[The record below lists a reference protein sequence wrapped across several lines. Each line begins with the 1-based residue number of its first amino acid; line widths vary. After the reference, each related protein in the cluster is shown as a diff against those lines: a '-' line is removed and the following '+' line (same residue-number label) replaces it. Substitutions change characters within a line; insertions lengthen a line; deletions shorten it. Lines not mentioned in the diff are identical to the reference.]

1 MLNIEF
7 LFNTM
12 KSVFQ
17 KTFLLL
23 VFFLPKILFA
33 QVNDNFDD
41 NDFTIGT
48 LWSGEVSKWTV
59 TSQQLNSNNAVV
71 NDTFYLS
78 TASTMV
84 SNTEWHL
91 YLNLNFQ
98 TSSNNLIDVY
108 LISDQANLKSS
119 LSGYF
124 VRVGNTSDDIS
135 LYRKDGNTNTILIDG
150 TNGRSQTGSTT
161 QLLLKVTR
169 SAAGIFTL
177 SDDNTGTGSSYF
189 MEGTVI
195 DNTYST
201 TSFFGISVK
210 QSTAS
215 FFNKHFFDNVY
226 VGPIIIDNTP
236 PTILSASVT
245 DALHVD
251 LNFSEA
257 VDSATS
263 SNKLNYTINNSIG
276 QPDSATRDAS
286 NFSLVHLKL
295 LNPLQSA
302 TNYTLTCLGVQDI
315 AGNGTPGTNVQFS
328 FYEPQQFDVLINEI
342 MANPNPVVAL
352 PNAEYLE
359 LFNRSAFPINLNNWT
374 ISDATSTYPIPSY
387 TIQPDSFLILCSTSN
402 FSLFSSFGNT
412 LALSSIPTLNDDGD
426 SLKLRNENGKLIN
439 AVNYSSGWY
448 NDALKD
454 AGGWSLERI
463 DPANPCAASTNWK
476 ASLNSSGGTPGKI
489 NSVHGNNPDTTPPQL
504 LRATIIDNQTI
515 KLFFS
520 ESLDSAIASLIGNYS
535 VTPSLGTINSAAPQN
550 DFSIV
555 VISLSQTIQQGTI
568 YTITGNNLSDCT
580 GNVIAEDN
588 STQFAVPENP
598 DSNDVIINEILYNPI
613 TGGADYVE
621 LFNRS
626 DKILDLKQLY
636 IASRND
642 TGAVISPWQCSDG
655 FLLMPGEYVAI
666 TENADWV
673 KANFITPNPQN
684 VLPVSSL
691 PSFNDDKGTVVLTT
705 INGNILDELRY
716 SDKWQFA
723 LLNNHEGVTLERISP
738 DAVTQDSL
746 NWHSAASTVGF
757 GTPAYQNSQYKN
769 PQGDNNITVDPQVFS
784 PDQDG
789 FNDVVSVLYNF
800 DKPGYVAN
808 VSIFNERGLLI
819 RSLVQNA
826 LLEQKGFFNW
836 DGITDDK
843 LRAQVGAYII
853 FFEYFDLTGALH
865 HEKKICVLSG
875 KQN

>member
-1 MLNIEF
+1 M
-7 LFNTM
+7 
-12 KSVFQ
+12 
-17 KTFLLL
+17 LL

-33 QVNDNFDD
+33 QVNDNFND
-41 NDFTIGT
+41 NDFTAGT
-48 LWSGEVSKWTV
+48 LWSGDDVEWTATTGQLQTNGPAV
-59 TSQQLNSNNAVV
+59 TP
-71 NDTFYLS
+71 TTTHLS
-78 TASTMV
+78 TASTLA
-84 SNTEWHL
+84 SNCQWEFFA
-91 YLNLNFQ
+91 NPKCS
-98 TSSNNLIDVY
+98 TSSGNYMDVY
-108 LISDQANLKSS
+108 LTSDSVNLEG
-119 LSGYF
+119 LGSGYF
-124 VRVGNTSDDIS
+124 VRVGNTADEVS
-135 LYRKDGNTNTILIDG
+135 LYKKIAGVSTMIIDG
-150 TNGRSQTGSTT
+150 TDGTVGSSSNNPM
-161 QLLLKVTR
+161 KVKVICDA
-169 SAAGIFTL
+169 SGNFSL
-177 SDDNTGTGSSYF
+177 YHDNTGTGTNYVLQ
-189 MEGTVI
+189 GTVN
-195 DNTYST
+195 DVTLTMSA
-201 TSFFGISVK
+201 FFGVLVK
-210 QSTAS
+210 YSAS
-215 FFNKHFFDNVY
+215 NNTKYFFDDVY

-245 DALHVD
+245 DALRVD
-251 LNFSEA
+251 LHFSEA

-263 SNKLNYTINNSIG
+263 SNHLNYTINNSIG

-286 NFSLVHLKL
+286 NFSLIHLKL
-295 LNPLQSA
+295 LIPLQSA
-302 TNYTLTCLGVQDI
+302 TNYTLTCIGVQDI
-315 AGNGTPGTNVQFS
+315 AGNGTPGTNAQFS
-328 FYEPQQFDVLINEI
+328 FYQPQQYDVLINEI
-342 MANPNPVVAL
+342 MANPSPVVAL
-352 PNAEYLE
+352 PDAEYLE
-359 LFNRSAFPINLNNWT
+359 LFNRSAFPININNWT
-374 ISDATSTYPIPSY
+374 ISDATSTYTIPSC
-387 TIQPDSFLILCSTSN
+387 TIQPDSFLILCSASN
-402 FSLFSSFGNT
+402 FSLLSPFGNT
-412 LALSSIPTLNDDGD
+412 LALSSMPTLNDDGD

-439 AVNYSSGWY
+439 AVNYSSSWY

-463 DPANPCAASTNWK
+463 DPANPCAGSTNWK
-476 ASLNSSGGTPGKI
+476 ASLNLSGGTPGKI
-489 NSVHGNNPDTTPPQL
+489 NSVHANNPDATPPQL
-504 LRATIIDNQTI
+504 VRATITDNQTI

-535 VTPSLGTINSAAPQN
+535 VTPSLGTINSASPQN

-555 VISLSQTIQQGTI
+555 VISFSQTIQQGTI
-568 YTITGNNLSDCT
+568 YTITCNNLSDCT
-580 GNVIAEDN
+580 GNVIADDN
-588 STQFAVPENP
+588 FTQFAVPENA

-613 TGGADYVE
+613 TGGSDFVE

-626 DKILDLKQLY
+626 NKILDLKQLY

-642 TGAVISPWQCSDG
+642 TGAVISPSQCSDG

-673 KANFITPNPQN
+673 KANYMTPNPQN
-684 VLPVSSL
+684 ILTVSSI
-691 PSFNDDKGTVVLTT
+691 PSFNDDKGTVVITT
-705 INGNILDELRY
+705 INGNILDELHY

-769 PQGDNNITVDPQVFS
+769 PQGDNNITVDPLVFS

-800 DKPGYVAN
+800 DKPGYV
-808 VSIFNERGLLI
+808 VTISVFNERGLLI

-853 FFEYFDLTGALH
+853 FFEYFDLTGTVH
-865 HEKKICVLSG
+865 HEKKICVLAG